1 MKNRKNILSIII
13 LVLLSVL
20 EFLIA
25 MQVWQLNI
33 VPFKYFLSMIAAV
46 LLLDLLIARLL
57 LSRIKRKKKPWRRV
71 LGYVLSVLVVVG
83 LFFASQALLKIQET
97 MDAVTQT
104 TEVSAVVELYVLK
117 ESSAESL
124 EDIVDCQIAIT
135 ESVDQENTKV
145 TLDAMKTN
153 MGKDIQCVSYD
164 NIFSMVDALYEKEV
178 DALLLNSAYVD
189 IIPELENYMDFPER
203 VKCIWQHDV
212 HQVVETEVVEE
223 TEEQVETEESKEA
236 PFVVYISGSDT
247 RSKKLKTSRSDVN
260 ILAVVNPKTE
270 QILLVN
276 TPRDYYI
283 GNPAG
288 DGALDKLTHCGIYG
302 VDCSMKALSILYDE
316 EIKYYGQINFTGFE
330 KLIDAV
336 GGVDVY
342 SEAAFTTPYGGF
354 YVEKGMNHFNGKQAL
369 GFARD
374 RYSLKSGDNARG
386 QNQMKVIKAV
396 IDQISAG
403 NVITNYSEIMD
414 SLQGM
419 FATNISADRISEL
432 VKLQISEMIHWD
444 VKSYAV
450 TGKGDSQRTY
460 SIPGANAYV
469 MRPNQE
475 TVDLA
480 TALIDK
486 VMAGEVVTDNDL
498 INLQ

>member
-1 MKNRKNILSIII
+1 
-13 LVLLSVL
+13 
-20 EFLIA
+20 
-25 MQVWQLNI
+25 
-33 VPFKYFLSMIAAV
+33 MIAAV

-57 LSRIKRKKKPWRRV
+57 LSRTKRKKKTWRRV

-83 LFFASQALLKIQET
+83 LFFASQALSKIQET

-104 TEVSAVVELYVLK
+104 TEVSAMVELYVLK

-124 EDIVDCQIAIT
+124 EDIVECQIAIT

-145 TLDAMKTN
+145 TLDAMETGL
-153 MGKDIQCVSYD
+153 GKDIQRVSYD
-164 NIFSMVDALYEKEV
+164 NTFSMVDALYEKKV

-189 IIPELENYMDFPER
+189 IIVELENYMDFPER

-223 TEEQVETEESKEA
+223 VGEQVETEDPKEA

-260 ILAVVNPKTE
+260 ILAVINPKTE
-270 QILLVN
+270 QILLIN

-288 DGALDKLTHCGIYG
+288 GGALDKLTHCGIYG
-302 VDCSMKALSILYDE
+302 VDCSMEALSILYDE

-342 SEAAFTTPYGGF
+342 SETAFVTHHGKHNIL
-354 YVEKGMNHFNGKQAL
+354 VGMNHLNGSEAL
-369 GFARD
+369 GFARE
-374 RYSLKSGDNARG
+374 RYSMKDGDNGRG
-386 QNQMKVIKAV
+386 NNQIKVIKAV

-403 NVITNYSEIMD
+403 NVIANYSEIMD

-419 FATNISADRISEL
+419 FATNISADKISEL

-444 VKSYAV
+444 VKSYTV
-450 TGKGDSQRTY
+450 TGKGDSQRTK
-460 SIPGANAYV
+460 PGACHH
-469 MRPNQE
+469 
-475 TVDLA
+475 
-480 TALIDK
+480 
-486 VMAGEVVTDNDL
+486 
-498 INLQ
+498 

>member
-1 MKNRKNILSIII
+1 MKSKKNRWSIII
-13 LVLLSVL
+13 LVLLVVL
-20 EFLIA
+20 QILIA
-25 MQVWQLNI
+25 LQVWQLNI
-33 VPFKYFLSMIAAV
+33 VPFKYFLLMIAAV

-57 LSRIKRKKKPWRRV
+57 LSRTKRKKKTWRRV

-83 LFFASQALLKIQET
+83 LFFASQALSKIQET

-104 TEVSAVVELYVLK
+104 TEVSAMVELYVLK

-124 EDIVDCQIAIT
+124 EDIVECQIAIT

-145 TLDAMKTN
+145 TLDAMETGL
-153 MGKDIQCVSYD
+153 GKDIQRVSYD
-164 NIFSMVDALYEKEV
+164 NTFSMVDALYEKKV

-189 IIPELENYMDFPER
+189 IIVELENYMDFPER

-223 TEEQVETEESKEA
+223 VGEQVETEDPKEA

-260 ILAVVNPKTE
+260 ILAVINPKTE
-270 QILLVN
+270 QILLIN

-288 DGALDKLTHCGIYG
+288 GGALDKLTHCGIYG
-302 VDCSMKALSILYDE
+302 VDCSMEALSILYDE

-342 SEAAFTTPYGGF
+342 SETAFVTHHGKHNIL
-354 YVEKGMNHFNGKQAL
+354 VGMNHLNGSEAL
-369 GFARD
+369 GFARE
-374 RYSLKSGDNARG
+374 RYSMKDGDNGRG
-386 QNQMKVIKAV
+386 NNQIKVIKAV

-403 NVITNYSEIMD
+403 NVIANYSEIMD

-419 FATNISADRISEL
+419 FATNISADKISEL

-444 VKSYAV
+444 VKSYTV
-450 TGKGDSQRTY
+450 TGKGDSQRTK
-460 SIPGANAYV
+460 PGACHH
-469 MRPNQE
+469 
-475 TVDLA
+475 
-480 TALIDK
+480 
-486 VMAGEVVTDNDL
+486 
-498 INLQ
+498 